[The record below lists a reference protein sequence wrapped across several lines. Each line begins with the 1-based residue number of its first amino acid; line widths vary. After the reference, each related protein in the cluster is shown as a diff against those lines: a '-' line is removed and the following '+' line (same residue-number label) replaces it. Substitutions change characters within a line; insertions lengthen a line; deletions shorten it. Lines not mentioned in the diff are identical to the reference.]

1 MALDI
6 KKFIIRF
13 VEEAREHIKRL
24 GEGLDAMNSDSG
36 DHENI
41 NAVFRAAHTI
51 KGSSRM
57 LKLSAITEIAH
68 KMEDILGGL
77 RDGSLSYRPELGS
90 LLYRGTDAIAMLV
103 EYLAKS
109 GDGATLPPVD
119 EALCASLAQAATG
132 EVAPAVTPPTSIYP
146 AEDNAPSAV
155 EPTSPPSATPA
166 PLAATPLPSP
176 VKVKLNT
183 TETVR
188 VRLAKL
194 DELIKLMG
202 EVVSSH
208 ATLRQRLLDIRVIE
222 SDALPEVC
230 EQHLAQL
237 HHFGLTLRDDVQSQE
252 LLMNELHD
260 KALIMRML
268 PLAMV
273 FDSAG
278 LVVRDLAHSVGKQVE
293 CVVSGAEIELDRQII
308 DKLSDPIVHL
318 LRNAID
324 HGLEMPAVRLAA
336 GKSPQGRVTLSARQ
350 DGGWVVIEVADDGGG
365 VPIEAVREKALRKGF
380 ISAEQAPGLND
391 QEVVDLIFR
400 PGFSTS
406 AIITDISGRGV
417 GMDVVLQSVVD
428 DLQGEV
434 AVETSLGVGTSF
446 SLRLPLSLAVM
457 RVLMVEVNGLAFGF
471 TAQYV
476 DELIRVPHEEM
487 LTIVERNA
495 VIIRNEFV
503 PVVALADLL
512 NAPERLVKDTYSQ
525 TRTLDQ
531 GMLLVVVRI
540 RNEKL
545 ALAVDDL
552 LDERDMVIKPLP
564 EHMRRLTMVSG
575 VVITGRNELVSVLHA
590 PALLELARKARGRV
604 THSEAAGLGAQGT
617 AYKILVVD
625 DSLNTREIEKDVLE
639 ASGYQVTLA
648 EDGMDGLQQARAGT
662 FDAILTDVEM
672 PRMDGFTLTSMLRQ
686 EKKYRD
692 TPIVIITSRQREED
706 KRRGIQ
712 VGADAYIVKGEFDQN
727 SLVDT
732 LRSLLG

>member
-6 KKFIIRF
+6 KKFISRF
-13 VEEAREHIKRL
+13 VEEAREHVKRL
-24 GEGLDAMNSDSG
+24 GEGLDALSHDSH
-36 DHENI
+36 DRDNI
-41 NAVFRAAHTI
+41 NAIFRSAHTI

-57 LKLSAITEIAH
+57 LKLTAITETAH
-68 KMEDILGGL
+68 KLEDILGAL
-77 RDGSLSYRPELGS
+77 RDGSLNYRPELGS
-90 LLYRGTDAIAMLV
+90 LLYRGVDAIAALV
-103 EYLAKS
+103 ESLATS

-119 EALCASLAQAATG
+119 EALCVSLAQAATG
-132 EVAPAVTPPTSIYP
+132 EVAAAEVLLPAIDP
-146 AEDNAPSAV
+146 ARDSAPSAV
-155 EPTSPPSATPA
+155 EPILPPLSATPSS
-166 PLAATPLPSP
+166 LAVPSP
-176 VKVKLNT
+176 AQVKLNSAD
-183 TETVR
+183 TVR

-208 ATLRQRLLDIRVIE
+208 ATLRQRLLDFRMIE
-222 SDALPEVC
+222 RDGSPEC
-230 EQHLAQL
+230 WAQHRARL

-252 LLMNELHD
+252 LLMDELHD

-278 LVVRDLAHSVGKQVE
+278 RVVRDLAHSVGKEVE
-293 CVVSGAEIELDRQII
+293 CVVSGAEIELDRQMI
-308 DKLSDPIVHL
+308 DKLSDPIIHL

-324 HGLEMPAVRLAA
+324 HGLETPAERLAA
-336 GKSPQGRVTLSARQ
+336 GKSAQGRVTLSARQ
-350 DGGWVVIEVADDGGG
+350 DGGWVVIEVVDDGGG

-380 ISAEQAPGLND
+380 ISAEQAIGLSD
-391 QEVVDLIFR
+391 QDVVDLIFR

-417 GMDVVLQSVVD
+417 GMDVVKQSIVD

-434 AVETSLGVGTSF
+434 AVETRLGVGTTF
-446 SLRLPLSLAVM
+446 ALRLPLSLAVM
-457 RVLMVEVNGLAFGF
+457 RVLLVEVNGLSFGF

-487 LTIVERNA
+487 LTVVERNA

-512 NAPERLVKDTYSQ
+512 HVSDRLVKT
-525 TRTLDQ
+525 TRSSVGTFDH
-531 GMLLVVVRI
+531 GMLLVVVRV

-545 ALAVDDL
+545 ALAVDNL

-575 VVITGRNELVSVLHA
+575 MVITGRNELVSVLHA
-590 PALLELARKARGRV
+590 PALLELARKARGQASR
-604 THSEAAGLGAQGT
+604 TEAVGHAGAQES
-617 AYKILVVD
+617 AYSILVVD

-639 ASGYQVTLA
+639 AWGYHVTLA
-648 EDGMDGLQQARAGT
+648 EDGMDGLQQARSGT

-672 PRMDGFTLTSMLRQ
+672 PNMDGFTLTSMLRQ
-686 EKKYRD
+686 EEKYRD
-692 TPIVIITSRQREED
+692 TPIVIITSREKEED
-706 KRRGIQ
+706 KRRGIE

>member
-6 KKFIIRF
+6 KKFISRF

-24 GEGLDAMNSDSG
+24 GEGLDAMSGDSG
-36 DHENI
+36 DSENI
-41 NAVFRAAHTI
+41 NAVFRSAHTI

-57 LKLSAITEIAH
+57 LKLSAITETAH
-68 KMEDILGGL
+68 KLEDVLGAL
-77 RDGSLSYRPELGS
+77 RDGSLNYRPELGT
-90 LLYRGTDAIAMLV
+90 LLYRGVDAIAVLV
-103 EYLAKS
+103 ECLAKS

-132 EVAPAVTPPTSIYP
+132 EMSAAGIPPPSIDL
-146 AEDNAPSAV
+146 AGDGTQLIV
-155 EPTSPPSATPA
+155 EPTPPPSAQA
-166 PLAATPLPSP
+166 
-176 VKVKLNT
+176 KLNT
-183 TETVR
+183 ADTVR
-188 VRLAKL
+188 VRLTKL

-208 ATLRQRLLDIRVIE
+208 ATLRQRLLDIRLIE
-222 SDALPEVC
+222 RDGSPEC
-230 EQHLAQL
+230 WEQHRARL

-252 LLMNELHD
+252 LLMDELHD

-278 LVVRDLAHSVGKQVE
+278 RVVRDLAHSVGKEVG
-293 CVVSGAEIELDRQII
+293 CVVSGAEIELDRQMI
-308 DKLSDPIVHL
+308 DKLSDPVIHL

-324 HGLEMPAVRLAA
+324 HGLETSAVRLAA
-336 GKSPQGRVTLSARQ
+336 GKSPQGRVILSARQ
-350 DGGWVVIEVADDGGG
+350 DGGWVVIKVADDGGG
-365 VPIEAVREKALRKGF
+365 VPVEAVREKALRKGF
-380 ISAEQAPGLND
+380 ISAEQATGLSD
-391 QEVVDLIFR
+391 QEVVDLIFL

-417 GMDVVLQSVVD
+417 GMDVVKQSIVD

-434 AVETSLGVGTSF
+434 TVETRLGVGTTF
-446 SLRLPLSLAVM
+446 TLRLPLSLAVM
-457 RVLMVEVNGLAFGF
+457 RVLLVEVNGLPFGF

-512 NAPERLVKDTYSQ
+512 HAPKRLGKTTRSQ
-525 TRTLDQ
+525 AGTFDH
-531 GMLLVVVRI
+531 GMLLVVVRV

-575 VVITGRNELVSVLHA
+575 MVITGRNALVSVLHA
-590 PALLELARKARGRV
+590 PALLELARQARGQASR
-604 THSEAAGLGAQGT
+604 TEAADHAGVQGT

-639 ASGYQVTLA
+639 AWGYHVTLA

-672 PRMDGFTLTSMLRQ
+672 PKMDGFTLTSMLRQ
-686 EKKYRD
+686 EEKYRD
-692 TPIVIITSRQREED
+692 TPIVIITSREKEED

-712 VGADAYIVKGEFDQN
+712 VGADAYIVKGDFDQN

>member
-6 KKFIIRF
+6 KKFISRF
-13 VEEAREHIKRL
+13 IEEAREHVKRL
-24 GEGLDAMNSDSG
+24 GEGLDAMNRDSSDR
-36 DHENI
+36 ENI
-41 NAVFRAAHTI
+41 NAVFRSAHTI

-57 LKLSAITEIAH
+57 LKLTAITETAH
-68 KMEDILGGL
+68 KLEDVLGAL
-77 RDGSLSYRPELGS
+77 RDGSLNYRPELGT
-90 LLYRGTDAIAMLV
+90 LLYRGVDAIAALV
-103 EYLAKS
+103 EALAAS
-109 GDGATLPPVD
+109 GDVATLPPVD
-119 EALCASLAQAATG
+119 EALCAGLAQAATG
-132 EVAPAVTPPTSIYP
+132 EAEAAEVLLPGVEPAMIGAPAAVESMPASSVTPGP
-146 AEDNAPSAV
+146 AGVAMPQ
-155 EPTSPPSATPA
+155 
-166 PLAATPLPSP
+166 P
-176 VKVKLNT
+176 VQAKLNT
-183 TETVR
+183 ADTVR

-208 ATLRQRLLDIRVIE
+208 ATLRQRLLDLREIE
-222 SDALPEVC
+222 RDGSPEC
-230 EQHLAQL
+230 WPQHRARL
-237 HHFGLTLRDDVQSQE
+237 HHFGLTLRDDVQNQE
-252 LLMNELHD
+252 LLMAELHD

-278 LVVRDLAHSVGKQVE
+278 RVVRDLANSVGKEVE
-293 CVVSGAEIELDRQII
+293 CVVSGAEIELDRQMI

-318 LRNAID
+318 LRNAVD
-324 HGLEMPAVRLAA
+324 HGLETPAERVAA
-336 GKSPQGRVTLSARQ
+336 GKSAQGRIGLSAHQ

-365 VPIEAVREKALRKGF
+365 VPVAAVREKALRKGF
-380 ISAEQAPGLND
+380 ISAEQATVMSD
-391 QEVVDLIFR
+391 QDVVDLIFR

-406 AIITDISGRGV
+406 AIITEISGRGV
-417 GMDVVLQSVVD
+417 GMDVVKQSIVD

-434 AVETSLGVGTSF
+434 AVETRLGAGTTF

-457 RVLMVEVNGLAFGF
+457 RVLLVEVNGLPFGF

-476 DELIRVPHEEM
+476 AELIRVPQEEM
-487 LTIVERNA
+487 VTVVERNA

-503 PVVALADLL
+503 PVVALAELL
-512 NAPERLVKDTYSQ
+512 RVSELQVKDSRSAAGTFD
-525 TRTLDQ
+525 R
-531 GMLLVVVRI
+531 GMLLVVVRV

-575 VVITGRNELVSVLHA
+575 MVNTGRNELVSVLHA
-590 PALLELARKARGRV
+590 PALLELARQARGLATRP
-604 THSEAAGLGAQGT
+604 EAAVLAGEQES
-617 AYKILVVD
+617 AYRVLVVD

-639 ASGYQVTLA
+639 AWGYHVTLA
-648 EDGMDGLQQARAGT
+648 EDGMDGLHQARAGT

-672 PRMDGFTLTSMLRQ
+672 PNMDGFTLTSMLRQ
-686 EKKYRD
+686 EEKYRD
-692 TPIVIITSRQREED
+692 TPIVIITSREKEED